1 MSAKTSSVA
10 NSGSSAPTRIYS
22 MRSLFT
28 NNASVYYKPHS
39 LSAGGIGGV
48 RNARHKHRKT

>member
-28 NNASVYYKPHS
+28 NNARVYYKPHS